1 MKLVVTG
8 TIGIDTVHTPRER
21 REALP
26 GGSACYF
33 AAAASLLA
41 PVRMVAVVGEDWP
54 ASHEQALRSFS
65 RIDLRGLERRAGA
78 RTFAWGGR
86 YLADPNQRE
95 TLFTEVGVLAAA
107 PPPVPPEFADSQL
120 VFLANTH
127 PTVQLNFLS
136 QFPSRQL
143 VVADTM
149 NLWIATARTEL
160 MQLIGRVDGLVLNDA
175 EARQLTDRP
184 NAVSAAR
191 EILDCGPRF
200 VIVKKG
206 EHGAVLVHR
215 DGLAVVP
222 AFPADESQIV
232 DPTGAGDAFAG
243 GLMAHLSNTGDFSLK
258 GLQSAMAWGTVVA
271 SFTIESFGL
280 ERLQALGATDLE
292 TRHAA
297 LREMARFA

>member
-8 TIGIDTVHTPRER
+8 TIGIDTVHTPRAR
-21 REALP
+21 RESIP

-41 PVRMVAVVGEDWP
+41 PVRMVAVVGDDWP
-54 ASHEQALRSFS
+54 AAHEHALRSFPQ
-65 RIDLRGLERRAGA
+65 IDLQGLERRAGA

-95 TLFTEVGVLAAA
+95 TLFTEVGVLAAD
-107 PPPVPPEFADSQL
+107 PPPVPREFADSQM

-127 PTVQLNFLS
+127 PAVQSRFLN
-136 QFPSRQL
+136 QFPARKL
-143 VVADTM
+143 AVADTM
-149 NLWIATARTEL
+149 NLWISTAHTEL
-160 MQLIGRVDGLVLNDA
+160 MELLKRIDGLVLNDA
-175 EARQLTDRP
+175 EARQLTDCP
-184 NAVSAAR
+184 NAISAAR
-191 EILDCGPRF
+191 EILAHGPRF

-222 AFPADESQIV
+222 AFPADENQIV

-243 GLMAHLSNTGDFSLK
+243 GLMAHLANTGDFSVK
-258 GLQSAMAWGTVVA
+258 GLQAAMAWGTVVA

-280 ERLQALGATDLE
+280 DRLQAITATDLKK
-292 TRHAA
+292 RHEA
-297 LREMARFA
+297 LREMARFG